1 MSNRKKR
8 ALNGVLAGSFGSFLI
23 QLVNIAV
30 TPTYLNL
37 TSQELYGVWLT
48 LAALLGWIK
57 IGDMGLG
64 MALTRRSVKAWED
77 NDYSQLSRLA
87 YGAMLSTFIFSIFVA
102 SIAFFATDQILI
114 FFNVTTIFEDEF
126 RNTFTLLLIVA
137 VLRPSMGVF
146 SSLIDS
152 KQHIAYIGI
161 RNTVLSLVV
170 IGVTI
175 ILLYTNVGIISFAYA
190 LLIEAFLIVIVD
202 IIYLKNIDKNL
213 TFFPIRTSKKD
224 IYNLLNFGGP
234 FQIIKLTNLVSTN
247 IDNIL
252 IASFIGFFAVPV
264 YVFTG
269 KLAFSFAI
277 FVIGLVPSMLFPG
290 ITQLF
295 ETNNLNK
302 IRGVYL
308 KLSNIAIRVGILT
321 SLVYFAVNE
330 SFVKAWVGD
339 ENFGGLDLTIIFV
352 FWILLESYVRGIT
365 VIIYSSGK
373 IKQLATIASIES
385 IINIIL
391 TIFFIKYFDIKG
403 AVLASVICRLISVFY
418 LPFSINKILN
428 INSYSY
434 LKNIIKETIIY
445 SIPLVILVIIFFVFI
460 FYTGTVLSLFDV
472 IFISVCIL
480 FVNIF
485 SYEGMYLL
493 RLKGMPIRQRFNKLI
508 KNYLSV

>member
-8 ALNGVLAGSFGSFLI
+8 ALNGVLAGYFGSFLI

-269 KLAFSFAI
+269 KLAFDRAKQS
-277 FVIGLVPSMLFPG
+277 L
-290 ITQLF
+290 
-295 ETNNLNK
+295 ENDEK
-302 IRGVYL
+302 IKGTDVL
-308 KLSNIAIRVGILT
+308 KKTLEHLDV
-321 SLVYFAVNE
+321 
-330 SFVKAWVGD
+330 VKK
-339 ENFGGLDLTIIFV
+339 DLTIIFV

-480 FVNIF
+480 FLNIF